1 MFVIGRNV
9 EAKVEGGQVTI
20 VCQLKD
26 VVPTKVLYDSRM
38 VLATTPGAV
47 LIPRTNLRL
56 NVCLFR
62 FQGE

>member
-9 EAKVEGGQVTI
+9 EVKIENRAVTI
-20 VCQLKD
+20 VCQLRD
-26 VVPTKVLYDSRM
+26 VVPTKVPYDTREI
-38 VLATTPGAV
+38 LATTPGAV
-47 LIPRTNLRL
+47 LIPHTNLRL